1 MTRREFYDFVLIFFY
16 SYFFFFFPLLI
27 PTSIL
32 SLLRHQT
39 VKLTPDGKMS
49 FRQLRASLLLLP
61 AIEDSFLHVRMGN
74 AGGSKAALNAGSV
87 VSACSQLTKFATTT
101 VSV

>member
-1 MTRREFYDFVLIFFY
+1 MTVLIFFY
-16 SYFFFFFPLLI
+16 SYFFFSPLI

-61 AIEDSFLHVRMGN
+61 AIKDSFLHVRMGK
-74 AGGSKAALNAGSV
+74 AGDSKAVLNASSV
-87 VSACSQLTKFATTT
+87 VSASSQLTKFATIT

>member
-1 MTRREFYDFVLIFFY
+1 MTVLIFFY
-16 SYFFFFFPLLI
+16 SYFFFSPLI

-61 AIEDSFLHVRMGN
+61 AIEDSFLHVLMGK
-74 AGGSKAALNAGSV
+74 AGDSKAVLNASSV
-87 VSACSQLTKFATTT
+87 VSASSQLTKFATIT